1 MEGCTAMRAR
11 DSRQPS
17 LLEAPGPLR
26 ASRPRARRGLI
37 ARAPSPSA
45 VEIVRHPNGPLEVKV
60 SGLVDSAER
69 RLRQWQGV
77 AALLFIVMVVG
88 AALAVVVV
96 ALRWDFERARSVQV
110 LQADLEMARARERCW
125 EALVRYTPRGPDD
138 VITPARRDGWIA
150 RCLTTELGRINAK
163 K

>member
-1 MEGCTAMRAR
+1 MRAM

-17 LLEAPGPLR
+17 LLEASSPLR
-26 ASRPRARRGLI
+26 APRTRPRRGLI
-37 ARAPSPSA
+37 ARTPSPSA
-45 VEIVRHPNGPLEVKV
+45 VEIVRHPNGPLEVKL

-77 AALLFIVMVVG
+77 ADIIFIIMVVG

-96 ALRWDFERARSVQV
+96 ALRWDFERGRSVQV
-110 LQADLEMARARERCW
+110 LKADLEMARARERCW
-125 EALVRYTPRGPDD
+125 EALVRYTPRGPED

-150 RCLTTELGRINAK
+150 RCLTAELSRVNARR
-163 K
+163 

>member
-1 MEGCTAMRAR
+1 MRSA
-11 DSRQPS
+11 DSRQSS
-17 LLEAPGPLR
+17 LLEAPAPLR
-26 ASRPRARRGLI
+26 GTRARRGLVT
-37 ARAPSPSA
+37 RPPRGA
-45 VEIVRHPNGPLEVKV
+45 VEIVRHPDGPLEVKV

-77 AALLFIVMVVG
+77 AALLFILMVVG

-96 ALRWDFERARSVQV
+96 ALRWDYERARAVKV
-110 LQADLEMARARERCW
+110 LQADLETARARERCW

-150 RCLTTELGRINAK
+150 RCLTTELSRVNAGR
-163 K
+163 

>member
-1 MEGCTAMRAR
+1 MGDRIAMRAM
-11 DSRQPS
+11 DSRQSS

-26 ASRPRARRGLI
+26 VPRSRPRRGLI
-37 ARAPSPSA
+37 RRPSPNA
-45 VEIVRHPNGPLEVKV
+45 VEIVRHPDGPLEVKV

-77 AALLFIVMVVG
+77 AAILFIIMVVG

-96 ALRWDFERARSVQV
+96 ALRWDFERGRSVQV

-150 RCLTTELGRINAK
+150 RCLTAELSRVNARK
-163 K
+163 